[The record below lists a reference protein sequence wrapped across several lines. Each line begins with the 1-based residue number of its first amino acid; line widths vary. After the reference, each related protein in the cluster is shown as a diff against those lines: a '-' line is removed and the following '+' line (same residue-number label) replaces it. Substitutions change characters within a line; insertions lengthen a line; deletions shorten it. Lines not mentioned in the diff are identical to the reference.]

1 MGTAGRRA
9 SVIFLVLT
17 ALLLTACSGD
27 DDESGGT
34 TSSTRDST
42 TTTSTTAAS
51 TATTAASPTT
61 ALLDA
66 EAEDRRLWPRP
77 SSDVRFDEP
86 TAVARSFA
94 RYYAHFDDPVVGDFR
109 AGDARSGEVDVLPR
123 PGGPTTTVL
132 VRQGSDDGWYVV
144 ASLTDD
150 IVVDKPVAGD
160 SLTCPLAVS
169 GSALAFEAQVN
180 VRIDAFLPDGRLV
193 HAGSGYVMGSGSP
206 PAAPFT
212 GEIACR
218 IPEGVEPWGIAN
230 FYAPDMASDSDGAAQ
245 ITALPIHITG

>member
-1 MGTAGRRA
+1 VRTAGGRA
-9 SVIFLVLT
+9 SFIFLVLT

-34 TSSTRDST
+34 TTSTRETT
-42 TTTSTTAAS
+42 TTTSASAAS
-51 TATTAASPTT
+51 TATTTASAATT
-61 ALLDA
+61 PLEVGA
-66 EAEDRRLWPRP
+66 EARLWPRP

-86 TAVARSFA
+86 TAVAQSFA

-123 PGGPTTTVL
+123 PGGPATTVL

-144 ASLTDD
+144 ASVTDD
-150 IVVDKPVAGD
+150 IVVDKPAAGD

-180 VRIDAFLPDGRLV
+180 VRIDAFLPDGRRV
-193 HAGSGYVMGSGSP
+193 EAGSGFVMGSGSP
-206 PAAPFT
+206 PAAPFS
-212 GEIACR
+212 GEIACQV
-218 IPEGVEPWGIAN
+218 PEGVEPWGIAN
-230 FYAPDMASDSDGAAQ
+230 FYAPDMASDGDGAAQ
-245 ITALPIHITG
+245 ITALPIRITG